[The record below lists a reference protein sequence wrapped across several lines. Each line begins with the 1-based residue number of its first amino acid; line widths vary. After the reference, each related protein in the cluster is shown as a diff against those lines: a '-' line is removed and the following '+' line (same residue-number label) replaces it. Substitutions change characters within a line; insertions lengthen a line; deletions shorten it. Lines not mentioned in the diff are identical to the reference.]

1 VNRDQKI
8 NDVKELAPAHTHK
21 SMKQEFQYSIKLRL
35 FDDGI
40 IFN

>member
-1 VNRDQKI
+1 VQKTVD
-8 NDVKELAPAHTHK
+8 NKTNKTQNPHTN

-35 FDDGI
+35 FDDRI